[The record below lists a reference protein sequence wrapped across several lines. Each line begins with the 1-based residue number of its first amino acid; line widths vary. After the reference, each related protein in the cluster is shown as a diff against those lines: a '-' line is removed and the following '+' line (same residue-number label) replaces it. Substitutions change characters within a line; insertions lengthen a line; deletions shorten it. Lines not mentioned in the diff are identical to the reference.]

1 MALITAAAAV
11 VVVLLLLALAVA
23 PVVLLPVAVSKWK
36 RRACDAPITI
46 PRISNGFPTAVQ
58 RSGATAALLSASVH
72 KRGAVHSKVRWFEFV
87 QQQQQL

>member
-1 MALITAAAAV
+1 MALTATAV

-46 PRISNGFPTAVQ
+46 PRISNGF
-58 RSGATAALLSASVH
+58 
-72 KRGAVHSKVRWFEFV
+72 
-87 QQQQQL
+87 